1 MSENVWEWVILHNI
15 TGWMTQRDKG
25 ISFVKWCEY
34 MMWRS
39 DGVPV
44 SHSTFA
50 LVLGNHKIQC
60 QLQQQ
65 GSYVLN
71 TSDFDT
77 TITLAAIRNAD
88 GNNAVI
94 WDQVNAIIKRA
105 HIHSS
110 NIPGLPAY
118 WKSSF
123 FEFKARTFFQSY
135 VNKEDIA
142 VFHTGSHAEFHD
154 PFLRRLLSKY
164 VKKISPQHDT
174 SYLDIMND
182 DAKFTDAVYK
192 YKNVVTHYLV

>member
-1 MSENVWEWVILHNI
+1 MGTCISNSLHPKLLQVSENVWEWVILHNI
-15 TGWMTQRDKG
+15 TGWMTQIDKE

-39 DGVPV
+39 DGAPV

-60 QLQQQ
+60 QLQQH

-71 TSDFDT
+71 TSNFDT
-77 TITLAAIRNAD
+77 TITLAAICNAD

-94 WDQVNAIIKRA
+94 WDQVNAIIKHA

-123 FEFKARTFFQSY
+123 FEFKTRTFFQSY

-142 VFHTGSHAEFHD
+142 VFHTGSNAEFHD
-154 PFLRRLLSKY
+154 PLLQLQ
-164 VKKISPQHDT
+164 ICQR
-174 SYLDIMND
+174 DINT
-182 DAKFTDAVYK
+182 A
-192 YKNVVTHYLV
+192 